1 MGIFSSL
8 DWIYFWN
15 IKIFLNFLQFF
26 TTEMVQAVVTVEDKD
41 LVILYRQYHDYR
53 WPDNARSHGI
63 SSDGIDLVPP
73 E

>member
-26 TTEMVQAVVTVEDKD
+26 TTEMVQAVVTVEDND
-41 LVILYRQYHDYR
+41 LVIL
-53 WPDNARSHGI
+53 
-63 SSDGIDLVPP
+63 
-73 E
+73 